1 MFSLRVGLSHD
12 PTTRGIGRS
21 AHASFT
27 RVNDQD
33 MLTKASHPSIIR
45 AASQGRGQA
54 RMTLEPDPRG
64 RAGAIRVL
72 VVDDH
77 DLFRTGLASLLDA
90 EPDIEVVGQAS
101 GGRAGA
107 RLASELQPDVVLM
120 DLRMPDLGGAD
131 ATREILAGRP
141 STRVVVFTVLSED
154 EHVEEAMQAGACGFL
169 AKETPIDEVIT
180 AIRAAARGVAWL
192 SPRAAE
198 VVLGHIRRTN
208 HESAPNQEPVS
219 ELSPRELD
227 VLRLIARGMEN
238 TEIAAE
244 LNISPRTAKNH
255 VSSILAKLGLPSR
268 IQAAIYAVRRGLD

>member
-1 MFSLRVGLSHD
+1 
-12 PTTRGIGRS
+12 
-21 AHASFT
+21 
-27 RVNDQD
+27 
-33 MLTKASHPSIIR
+33 
-45 AASQGRGQA
+45 
-54 RMTLEPDPRG
+54 
-64 RAGAIRVL
+64 
-72 VVDDH
+72 
-77 DLFRTGLASLLDA
+77 
-90 EPDIEVVGQAS
+90 
-101 GGRAGA
+101 
-107 RLASELQPDVVLM
+107 M
-120 DLRMPDLGGAD
+120 DLRMPDLNGAD

-198 VVLGHIRRTN
+198 VVLGHVRRTN
-208 HESAPNQEPVS
+208 HESVANQEPVS
-219 ELSPRELD
+219 ELSPRERD

-238 TEIAAE
+238 TEIARE